1 MSYWNRHLLDDEIFS
16 ARKISFSVSTENGS
30 SVKFP
35 NQPVRTFI
43 NLIVLFVL
51 GIIWLAIVFN
61 WLLDINNLFYM
72 ISIKNPKDISEI
84 VIIPTFEEFQGW
96 LYNKA

>member
-1 MSYWNRHLLDDEIFS
+1 MGYWNRHLLDDEIFS

-30 SVKFP
+30 SVKFS

-51 GIIWLAIVFN
+51 GIIW
-61 WLLDINNLFYM
+61 
-72 ISIKNPKDISEI
+72 
-84 VIIPTFEEFQGW
+84 
-96 LYNKA
+96 

>member
-1 MSYWNRHLLDDEIFS
+1 MGYWNRHLLDDEIFS
-16 ARKISFSVSTENGS
+16 TRKISFSVSTENGS

-51 GIIWLAIVFN
+51 GIIW
-61 WLLDINNLFYM
+61 
-72 ISIKNPKDISEI
+72 
-84 VIIPTFEEFQGW
+84 
-96 LYNKA
+96 